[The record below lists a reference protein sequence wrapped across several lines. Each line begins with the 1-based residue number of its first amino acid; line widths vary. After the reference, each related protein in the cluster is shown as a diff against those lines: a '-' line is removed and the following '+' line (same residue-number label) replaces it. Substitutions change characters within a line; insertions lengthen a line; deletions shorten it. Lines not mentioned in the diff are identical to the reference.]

1 MHFNKTVCVR
11 LICHSPNR
19 CLSIG
24 PCHFMGMLFS
34 SVHFI
39 KKLSIIKISNLKV
52 HYAGNCGTHSF
63 GMLFLCVRL
72 TFFAYFNFI
81 SDKLIHCHCAL
92 TQISSNTDKLC
103 AWSDGHFRVTHRIQL
118 FSLASLLLHIQRCVS
133 AIAQQHG
140 SITFFLTLM
149 NLVEH

>member
-1 MHFNKTVCVR
+1 MPGIVALTVLVA
-11 LICHSPNR
+11 
-19 CLSIG
+19 
-24 PCHFMGMLFS
+24 FLF
-34 SVHFI
+34 
-39 KKLSIIKISNLKV
+39 
-52 HYAGNCGTHSF
+52 
-63 GMLFLCVRL
+63 VRL

-140 SITFFLTLM
+140 SITFFNINEFGETLQFQVM
-149 NLVEH
+149 KPMKLLVFLHSGAIGSGSMCGIEYVIIVL